1 MNKWKNITVELPG
14 INLKPVI
21 EYFSTINNIYS
32 VSIKDKLSVQKSN
45 WFDIPNEEISL
56 KGDTHKIV
64 FLVKDDYKTN
74 KLINLITVFLK
85 LDSLPFFHEELVDD
99 VDWVKYSQSQFKE
112 ILISNKFR
120 IVPPWYNQN
129 TFIGKTIIINPGSGF
144 GTGTHPTTVLCLRW
158 IEKNIDHFDNVLDYG
173 SGSGILS
180 IASKLFGADSVQGV
194 EIDKQ
199 AIKNS
204 KNNNQLNH
212 VSIPYHQEEIFKPNK
227 KYNLIISNILQP
239 TLIKLSNKFEKLASN
254 KILLSGVLEHQT
266 DSLINSYD
274 WIDLKIVDKLD
285 DWTLLLGKLK
295 S

>member
-21 EYFSTINNIYS
+21 DYFSTIDQIYS
-32 VSIKDKLSVQKSN
+32 VSIKDKLSIEKSN
-45 WFDIPNEEISL
+45 WFDIPNEEVSL
-56 KGDTHKIV
+56 EGDTHKIV

-74 KLINLITVFLK
+74 KLINLITVFSK
-85 LDSLPFFHEELVDD
+85 LNRNPLFHEELVDD

-129 TFIGKTIIINPGSGF
+129 TFMGKTIIINPGSGF

-180 IASKLFGADSVQGV
+180 IASKLFGADTVRGV
-194 EIDKQ
+194 EIDNQ
-199 AIKNS
+199 ALQNS

-212 VSIPYHQEEIFKPNK
+212 VSIPYYQEEIFKPNK

-239 TLIKLSNKFEKLASN
+239 TLIKLSKNFEKLASN

>member
-1 MNKWKNITVELPG
+1 MNKWKNITIELPG

-21 EYFSTINNIYS
+21 EYFSAIDNIYS

-45 WFDIPNEEISL
+45 WFDIPNKEISL
-56 KGDTHKIV
+56 EGDTHKIV

-74 KLINLITVFLK
+74 KLINLITAFLK

-144 GTGTHPTTVLCLRW
+144 GTGTHPTTILCLRW
-158 IEKNIDHFDNVLDYG
+158 IEKNIDHFDDVLDYG

-180 IASKLFGADSVQGV
+180 IASKLYGADSVEGV

-212 VSIPYHQEEIFKPNK
+212 VSIPYYQEEIFKPNK

-239 TLIKLSNKFEKLASN
+239 TLIKLSKRFKILASK

-266 DSLINSYD
+266 DTLINSYD
-274 WIDLKIVDKLD
+274 WINLKIVDKLNN
-285 DWTLLLGKLK
+285 WTLLLGELE

>member
-1 MNKWKNITVELPG
+1 MNKWKNITIELPG

-21 EYFSTINNIYS
+21 EYFSAIDNIYS

-45 WFDIPNEEISL
+45 WFDIPNKEISL
-56 KGDTHKIV
+56 EGDTHKIV

-74 KLINLITVFLK
+74 KLINLITAFLK

-144 GTGTHPTTVLCLRW
+144 GTGTHPTTILCLRW
-158 IEKNIDHFDNVLDYG
+158 IEKNIDHFDDVLDYG

-180 IASKLFGADSVQGV
+180 IASKLYGADSVEGV

-212 VSIPYHQEEIFKPNK
+212 VSIPYFHEEIFKPNK

-239 TLIKLSNKFEKLASN
+239 TLIKLSKRFKILASK

-266 DSLINSYD
+266 DTLINSYD
-274 WIDLKIVDKLD
+274 WIDLKIIDKLS

>member
-1 MNKWKNITVELPG
+1 M
-14 INLKPVI
+14 
-21 EYFSTINNIYS
+21 
-32 VSIKDKLSVQKSN
+32 
-45 WFDIPNEEISL
+45 
-56 KGDTHKIV
+56 
-64 FLVKDDYKTN
+64 
-74 KLINLITVFLK
+74 
-85 LDSLPFFHEELVDD
+85 
-99 VDWVKYSQSQFKE
+99 
-112 ILISNKFR
+112 
-120 IVPPWYNQN
+120 
-129 TFIGKTIIINPGSGF
+129 GKTIIINPGSGF

-158 IEKNIDHFDNVLDYG
+158 IEKNIDHFDHVLDYG

-204 KNNNQLNH
+204 KNNNELNH
-212 VSIPYHQEEIFKPNK
+212 VSIPYHQEEIFKPKK

-239 TLIKLSNKFEKLASN
+239 TLIKLSKKFEKLASN

-274 WIDLKIVDKLD
+274 WIDLKIIDKLD

>member
-1 MNKWKNITVELPG
+1 MNKWKNITIELPG

-21 EYFSTINNIYS
+21 EYFSAIDNIYS

-45 WFDIPNEEISL
+45 WFDIPNKEISL
-56 KGDTHKIV
+56 EGDTHKIV

-74 KLINLITVFLK
+74 KLINLITAFLK

-144 GTGTHPTTVLCLRW
+144 GTGTHPTTILCLRW
-158 IEKNIDHFDNVLDYG
+158 IEKNIDHFDDVLDYG

-180 IASKLFGADSVQGV
+180 IASKLYGAGSVEGV

-212 VSIPYHQEEIFKPNK
+212 VSIPYYQEEIFKPNK

-239 TLIKLSNKFEKLASN
+239 TLIKLSKRFKILASK

-266 DSLINSYD
+266 DTLINSYD
-274 WIDLKIVDKLD
+274 WIDLKIIDKLS

>member
-21 EYFSTINNIYS
+21 DYFSTIDQIYS
-32 VSIKDKLSVQKSN
+32 VSIKDKLSIEKSN
-45 WFDIPNEEISL
+45 WFDIPNEEVSL
-56 KGDTHKIV
+56 KGNTHKIV

-85 LDSLPFFHEELVDD
+85 LDSLPFFREELVDD

-129 TFIGKTIIINPGSGF
+129 TFMGKTIIINPGSGF

-194 EIDKQ
+194 EIDNQ
-199 AIKNS
+199 AIQNS

-239 TLIKLSNKFEKLASN
+239 TLIKLSKNFEKLASN

-266 DSLINSYD
+266 DALINSYD
-274 WIDLKIVDKLD
+274 WINLKIVDRMD
-285 DWTLLLGKLK
+285 DWTLLLGELK